1 MAKLI
6 FDGLK
11 LVMEAERMG
20 ASPEAAK
27 RAEEIVRRMVYDA
40 FDEGMSVEEIR
51 AEFGRMTKELDAMDQ
66 RDKDLA
72 GGVQHE
78 REI

>member
-27 RAEEIVRRMVYDA
+27 RAEEIVRRMVYEA

-51 AEFGRMTKELDAMDQ
+51 AEFGRMAAEMDHISRQ
-66 RDKDLA
+66 
-72 GGVQHE
+72 E
-78 REI
+78 RSSQGDQK